1 MMRFSANDQTVTG
14 HARNPEETRM
24 PTRFVPRLAWLAGAA
39 LLLAACGGTGP
50 AAQPPSPATT
60 IAASETTAEPDEGG
74 TNQSGEGEGGC
85 PARGPRPPGGRTIE
99 ADVDGDGAADQVW
112 LAGGAKGA
120 RVGVTTNSG
129 AGAEL
134 KTGTAKPPAVLG
146 AEDANGDGRAEI
158 FVRTA
163 GTQGAQVVDHVTLA
177 VWSGC
182 RLRWVTNVQDKPY
195 TFVVRSGNAEGD
207 GVGCVDADN
216 DGRVDL
222 VGTHAERVADDQV
235 RWTRTIVRLDGT
247 RAVSGSRDSGTF
259 LTGRDDARIETLVT
273 ATCGKNDFSDPLE

>member
-14 HARNPEETRM
+14 HARDPEETRM
-24 PTRFVPRLAWLAGAA
+24 PTRSVPRLAWLAGAA

-120 RVGVTTNSG
+120 RVGVTTKAG

-134 KTGTAKPPAVLG
+134 KIGTAKPPAVLG

-182 RLRWVTNVQDKPY
+182 GLRWVTNCRTSP
-195 TFVVRSGNAEGD
+195 TRSWSAR
-207 GVGCVDADN
+207 ATP
-216 DGRVDL
+216 RVT
-222 VGTHAERVADDQV
+222 GSAASTPTTTGASTWSAPTPSASPTIRCAGPA
-235 RWTRTIVRLDGT
+235 RSCGWTAPV
-247 RAVSGSRDSGTF
+247 
-259 LTGRDDARIETLVT
+259 
-273 ATCGKNDFSDPLE
+273 P